1 MNIGE
6 KLRVF
11 AKKKLGSVAKLAESL
26 GMKPP
31 SLYNYLNGVSI
42 PGGEML
48 TKLKNLGCDIN
59 WLLSEDEKEMPSEDS
74 IETAIKGMDEAQL
87 SLIKAAINS
96 GNDEAIKAA
105 IRMILIKIESVEIQ
119 RKREELAKQEK
130 PQYGNVA
137 DKTGEFYGGMSAQ
150 EE

>member
-1 MNIGE
+1 MKIGE

-11 AKKKLGSVAKLAESL
+11 ANKKLGSVAKLAESL

-31 SLYNYLNGVSI
+31 SLYNYLDGVSI

-48 TKLKNLGCDIN
+48 AKLKNLGCDIN
-59 WLLSEDEKEMPSEDS
+59 WLLSEDEKEMPKNDS
-74 IETAIKGMDEAQL
+74 IETAIKEMDEVQL

-105 IRMILIKIESVEIQ
+105 VRMILIKIDNIEKQ
-119 RKREELAKQEK
+119 RNINVVKEGAVSL
-130 PQYGNVA
+130 VA
-137 DKTGEFYGGMSAQ
+137 DNKEKYNQGMSLST
-150 EE
+150 ESE